1 MKINV
6 KKSITVLLTGIM
18 LLTAAA
24 CSGGNAKNTVGAG
37 ESTEQAAA
45 AGPVKLR
52 ILWWGSQS
60 RHDATLKALDL
71 YTQKNPNVTFEPEFS
86 GWEGYWD
93 KLATQSAAK
102 NAPDI
107 IQMDAS
113 YLAEYAGRN
122 QLADLSAG
130 ISTGDIDAALLDTGK
145 YQDKLYA
152 IPLGNNAI
160 GMAYNKEA
168 VEKLGITKPE
178 NGWTWDQFF
187 AFGKEAKAKVG
198 SDHYALPDLSA
209 SFQQYVNY
217 QLSKGLGQVF
227 TDDGKLNLDKD
238 TYLEFQGKFAEL
250 RKEGVVPPGE
260 VSVTDKELDPQL
272 DLMVNGTTLL
282 RVLHAAQSNSLDS
295 LKPGVFDF
303 VTIPRNKEA
312 GGWLKPSMFWS
323 ASANSEHV
331 EEAKKFID
339 WFINDPEAAELLG
352 TSRGVPVSNKVVE
365 QLTPKFA
372 ASDKMG
378 ISLISNTSPDA
389 QLYVPEPK
397 GWSNFSQ
404 KDFRAVGEKMMFGEI
419 TPEQAYEELM
429 ELAKDYE

>member
-1 MKINV
+1 MKISV
-6 KKSITVLLTGIM
+6 KKSITVLLSGIM
-18 LLTAAA
+18 LLTAVA
-24 CSGGNAKNTVGAG
+24 CGSSNEKSTAV
-37 ESTEQAAA
+37 ESKDQAAA
-45 AGPVKLR
+45 DQVKLR

-113 YLAEYAGRN
+113 YLAEYAGRK
-122 QLADLSAG
+122 QLADLSTG
-130 ISTGDIDAALLDTGK
+130 ISTEDIDGALLNTGK

-160 GMAYNKEA
+160 GMTFNKEA
-168 VEKLGITKPE
+168 VEKLGITKPKS
-178 NGWTWDQFF
+178 GWTWDEFF

-227 TDDGKLNLDKD
+227 TDDGKLHLDKD
-238 TYLEFQGKFAEL
+238 TYLEYQLKFAEL
-250 RKEGVVPPGE
+250 RKEGIVPPGE
-260 VSVTDKELDPQL
+260 VSVTDKEMDPQL

-282 RVLHAAQSNSLDS
+282 RVIHAAQSNSMDS

-303 VTIPRNKEA
+303 VTIPRNEQA

-323 ASANSEHV
+323 ASANSKHV

-352 TSRGVPVSNKVVE
+352 TSRGVPVSKKIVE
-365 QLTPKFA
+365 KLTPKFNA
-372 ASDKMG
+372 PDKMG
-378 ISLISNTSPDA
+378 IALITNTAPDA

-397 GWSNFSQ
+397 GWSNFTQ
-404 KDFRAVGEKMMFGEI
+404 KDFKAVGEKIMFGEI
-419 TPEQAYEELM
+419 TPEQAYEELA
-429 ELAKDYE
+429 ELAKDYQ

>member
-6 KKSITVLLTGIM
+6 MKSLTVLLSAIM

-24 CSGGNAKNTVGAG
+24 CSGNDKNTTA
-37 ESTEQAAA
+37 ESTEQAAEA
-45 AGPVKLR
+45 SQVKLR

-86 GWEGYWD
+86 GWDGYWD

-122 QLADLSAG
+122 QLADLSTGVA
-130 ISTGDIDAALLDTGK
+130 TGDIDAALLNTGK

-168 VEKLGITKPE
+168 VEKLGITKPA

-198 SDHYALPDLSA
+198 SDKYVLPDLSA
-209 SFQQYVNY
+209 AFGQYVNY

-238 TYLEFQGKFAEL
+238 SYLEFERKFAEL
-250 RKEGVVPPGE
+250 RKEGIVPPGE

-272 DLMVNGTTLL
+272 DLMVNGTTLV
-282 RVLHAAQSNSLDS
+282 RIVHAAQANSFDS

-303 VTIPRNKEA
+303 VTIPKNEQA

-339 WFINDPEAAELLG
+339 WFINDPEAAEILG
-352 TSRGVPVSNKVVE
+352 TSRGVPVSSKIVE
-365 QLTPKFA
+365 SLTPKFNA
-372 ASDKMG
+372 PDKMG
-378 ISLISNTSPDA
+378 ISLITNTAPDA

-397 GWSNFSQ
+397 GWSNFTQ
-404 KDFRAVGEKMMFGEI
+404 KDFKAVGEKIMFGEI
-419 TPEQAYEELM
+419 TPEQAYEELAV
-429 ELAKDYE
+429 LAKDYE